1 MAKKSPIRKKFI
13 DYDSRPK
20 PRTKRFCV
28 KCQKDLD
35 PKPALRVYVTAGME
49 AVHPNDIARYT
60 STVNDL
66 GWLLIGNE
74 CARILGTE
82 WTLPEVKR

>member
-1 MAKKSPIRKKFI
+1 LAKENQIRKKFI
-13 DYDSRPK
+13 DYVSRRK

-35 PKPALRVYVTAGME
+35 LKLVRRVYVTADME
-49 AVHPNDIARYT
+49 AVHSNDIARYIPVV
-60 STVNDL
+60 SDL
-66 GWLLIGNE
+66 GWLLIGHD